1 MKTAAF
7 LMGVATLCCI
17 GFAQAEDTDSKQVV
31 NKAAAPV
38 NPPPMSEL
46 PKMKAEG
53 ERIAALMEKLA
64 KETDPQE
71 RRRIMAEVTCPQ

>member
-1 MKTAAF
+1 MKSPAF

-17 GFAQAEDTDSKQVV
+17 GFAHAEDTDSRPVV
-31 NKAAAPV
+31 NQTEAPA

>member
-1 MKTAAF
+1 MKTLGF
-7 LMGVATLCCI
+7 LMGVTTLCCT
-17 GFAQAEDTDSKQVV
+17 GFAQAEDTDSKQTA
-31 NKAAAPV
+31 KQAEAPATL
-38 NPPPMSEL
+38 PQMSEL